1 MPILYII
8 AGPNGAG
15 KTTTAQKFLPKDL
28 KVVEF
33 VNADNIAKGL
43 SPFNPE
49 GVSFEAGRIMLKR
62 IKELAEQ
69 KIDFAFE
76 TTLSTLSYVKFIKDC
91 KKKGYEIVLIF
102 VWLNSPELAK
112 KRVAQRVSEGGH
124 NIKDEIVEKRYY
136 KGLENFKTR
145 FVGLCDEW
153 LVCDNSQRK
162 MDVIAQSSKGDL
174 IISNREK
181 YKLIFVNDKKRRT

>member
-15 KTTTAQKFLPKDL
+15 KTTTAQKILPDNL

-49 GVSFEAGRIMLKR
+49 GVAFEAGRIMLTR

-69 KIDFAFE
+69 KIDFALE
-76 TTLSTLSYVKFIKDC
+76 TTLSTLSYVKFVKDC
-91 KKKGYEIVLIF
+91 KSNGYEVVLIY
-102 VWLNSPELAK
+102 VWLNSPQLAVD
-112 KRVAQRVSEGGH
+112 RVAERVSKGGH
-124 NIKDEIVEKRYY
+124 NIPEDIIFRRYSR
-136 KGLENFKTR
+136 GIQNFRKY
-145 FVGLCDEW
+145 FVSLIDDW
-153 LVCDNSQRK
+153 MIIDNSGEK
-162 MDVIAQSSKGDL
+162 ANFIAESKKSEITVLD
-174 IISNREK
+174 
-181 YKLIFVNDKKRRT
+181 KLIFNQILGK